1 MKVTSFK
8 SKYLK
13 EFTEQQKLKKL
24 EKKFLFLIFVL
35 SMIRYYQMIIN
46 KEVSITEVLPLITA
60 YNNHRRI
67 YNNNV
72 NVD

>member
-13 EFTEQQKLKKL
+13 EFTYEQSLKKL
-24 EKKFLFLIFVL
+24 KKKFLFLFFIL
-35 SMIRYYQMIIN
+35 GMIKYYQMVIN
-46 KEVSITEVLPLITA
+46 KDISLTEVLPLITA
-60 YNNHRRI
+60 YNNRR
-67 YNNNV
+67 YNNFN